1 MSKARILLLQP
12 SGEDPSPLDQSL
24 GAHLAATKGHGR
36 EMINLERDGFQHGDL
51 NDLEKTLKRWAGQI
65 AGVVGATNVAES
77 TCLGKLAD
85 ELKILC
91 FVSNNNPSVW
101 QKRRSI
107 FHIGVPTAMTS
118 ADVATQLLGNV
129 GTKRV
134 YLLYDPTEFQSR
146 VATQTESFLK
156 RGGVEVRSTPGS
168 QSDWLDD
175 VRLWKPDLLYLVYSE
190 EGRARPSVVSL
201 RDVLPD
207 LRLLL
212 GRSLLRETFIQSLGK
227 TAEGLLFV
235 DMYHRGLPRTD
246 AEAHFVGTLSQ
257 AGISVA
263 TSNHGFG
270 WDAMTLC
277 NHALSESD
285 GDANSAVEYLESGV
299 ELSGATGRYCFS
311 AKDHNGRQAF
321 RPTTLSIL
329 RSGRTEPYTRGGA

>member
-24 GAHLAATKGHGR
+24 GAYLAATKGHDR
-36 EMINLERDGFQHGDL
+36 ETIDLERDGFQHGNL
-51 NDLEKTLKRWAGQI
+51 NDLEKTLKRWAGEV
-65 AGVVGATNVAES
+65 AGVIGATNVAES

-101 QKRRSI
+101 QNRRSI
-107 FHIGVPTAMTS
+107 FHIGVPTEMTS
-118 ADVATQLLGNV
+118 ADIANQLLRDV

-134 YLLYDPTEFQSR
+134 YILYDPTDFQSH
-146 VATQTESFLK
+146 VAAQTESFLK
-156 RGGVEVRSTPGS
+156 RGGAEVRSTPGS

-175 VRLWKPDLLYLVYSE
+175 VRLWKPDLLYLVYSGE
-190 EGRARPSVVSL
+190 EGARPRVISL
-201 RDVLPD
+201 REALPG

-212 GRSLLRETFIQSLGK
+212 GRSLLRETFFQPLHEI
-227 TAEGLLFV
+227 AEGLLFV

-246 AEAHFVGTLSQ
+246 EEAHFVGTLSQ

-277 NHALSESD
+277 AHALSESD

-299 ELSGATGRYCFS
+299 GLSGATGRYRFS

-321 RPTTLSIL
+321 HPTTLSVL
-329 RSGRTEPYTRGGA
+329 RSGRTEPYGNGF